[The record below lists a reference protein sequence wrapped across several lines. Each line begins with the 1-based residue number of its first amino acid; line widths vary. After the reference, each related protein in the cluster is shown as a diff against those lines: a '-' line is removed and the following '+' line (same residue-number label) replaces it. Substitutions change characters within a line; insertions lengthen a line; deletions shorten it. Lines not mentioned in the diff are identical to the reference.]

1 MAASGA
7 LLAGTLEAISRA
19 AAPGVTT
26 AELDEM
32 AEEALRAGGG
42 IPAFKG
48 YQPGGGVRP
57 FPGTICASVNDE
69 VVHGI
74 PGPYV
79 LGEGDII
86 AIDIGVVLDG
96 WVADTAR
103 TVAIGEISDESTRLL
118 GATRASLEAGIAAV
132 RPGGHVGDIGE
143 AVQGVVEAAGFA
155 VIRSLVGHGVGR
167 SMHEEPQV
175 PNFGAAGTGVVL
187 EEGVVIAIEPMVNVG
202 GPDVGL
208 TEDGWTVTTRDGSRS
223 AHFEH
228 TVAVTATGP
237 RILTLPPG

>member
-7 LLAGTLEAISRA
+7 LLAAALDAVSAA

-26 AELDEM
+26 GELDRL
-32 AEEALRAGGG
+32 AEETLRAGGG

-48 YQPGGGVRP
+48 YTPAGGAVIP

-74 PGPYV
+74 PGPYE
-79 LGEGDII
+79 LAEGDIL

-103 TVAIGEISDESTRLL
+103 TVGIGEVDDVSRRLMESTQAALV
-118 GATRASLEAGIAAV
+118 AGIAAV
-132 RPGGHVGDIGE
+132 KAGGHVGDIGE
-143 AVQGVVEAAGFA
+143 AVQRVVEGDGFS

-175 PNFGAAGTGVVL
+175 PNFGAAGTGTRL
-187 EEGVVIAIEPMVNVG
+187 DEGVVIAIEPMVNVG
-202 GPDVGL
+202 GPEVVLGP
-208 TEDGWTVTTRDGSRS
+208 DGWTVTTRDGSRS

-228 TVAVTATGP
+228 TVAVTASGP
-237 RILTLPPG
+237 RILTLQP